1 MKEKFYLKNTLLAVE
16 MGIVCLAVILGRTFI
31 PGFVLPY
38 WDIPFMVMLSVVP
51 MVIAHYFKAEGEE
64 NCLCS
69 IVLAGLTFSLL
80 PLCAGWNT
88 GMPFWKLF
96 VAGAVIFGVA
106 DMFYTSIG
114 QRVATGPK
122 APLAWI
128 ANGFLLYLASQCLQ
142 GLL

>member
-16 MGIVCLAVILGRTFI
+16 MGIVCLAVVLGRTFI
-31 PGFVLPY
+31 PGFGLPY
-38 WDIPFMVMLSVVP
+38 WDIPFMVLLSVIP
-51 MVIAHYFKAEGEE
+51 MVIAGYLKTESDE
-64 NCLCS
+64 NCVYS

-80 PLCAGWNT
+80 PFCAGWNT

-96 VAGAVIFGVA
+96 VAGAVIFGVV
-106 DMFYTSIG
+106 DVFYTSIKE
-114 QRVATGPK
+114 RVASGPK
-122 APLAWI
+122 AALALI